1 MLDMEAQRI
10 SPARIMVIGLGGGG
24 SNAVGRMIAE
34 GLRDVTFWVA
44 NTDSQALDSSSCN
57 NRLQLGGRLT
67 CGLGAG
73 GDPEVGR
80 AAAEEDAKAIEELL
94 EGYDMVFL
102 TAGMGGGT
110 GTGSIPVVARIARS
124 MGALTVA
131 IVTRPFGFEN
141 AKRLQRAEEGVR
153 TLAEEVDTMIV
164 IPNDKL
170 LHLVERGAS
179 FNAGLRIAD
188 DVLFQAT
195 RGISDIIMG
204 NGIINV
210 DFADVRTVMRNRGA
224 ALLGCGIASGPARAM
239 EASQA
244 AVSSPLL
251 EDLSIHGAAAILV
264 NIVGGPDMGFHE
276 VTEAAQ
282 YISEQAG
289 KDCDVFWGAV
299 VDPSFGDEMRLTLI
313 ATGFQRAPALKMVER
328 SAAEPFG
335 RPREEPVPLS
345 VLAPAAPAAP
355 PAPAIP
361 PAPSWTPVTPLAPP
375 VEPALPFPA
384 DPIGPPPREEVPVAA
399 ARISPFAEPDP
410 RSLAGRVPPLVM
422 PGDRGLEAGHPFEE
436 GERDRLQFDPEPAER
451 WVEET
456 GGEAEGDPADRGPAL
471 WRRRPARRLRL
482 PDRYNDFRLDGRNPL
497 DIPTFLRK
505 QMD

>member
-1 MLDMEAQRI
+1 MLDMEAQRV
-10 SPARIMVIGLGGGG
+10 SPARIMVMGLGGGG
-24 SNAVGRMIAE
+24 SNAVGRMILE

-44 NTDSQALDSSSCN
+44 NTDAQALESSSCT
-57 NRLQLGGRLT
+57 NRLQLGCKLT
-67 CGLGAG
+67 GGLGAG

-80 AAAEEDAKAIEELL
+80 AAAEEDAKAIEEIL
-94 EGYDMVFL
+94 EGHDMVFL

-124 MGALTVA
+124 LGALTVA

-141 AKRLQRAEEGVR
+141 AKRLQRAEDGVR
-153 TLAEEVDTMIV
+153 FLAEEVDTMIV

-179 FNAGLRIAD
+179 FNAGLRVAD
-188 DVLFQAT
+188 EVLFQAT

-224 ALLGCGIASGPARAM
+224 ALLGCGIASGPTRAM

-251 EDLSIHGAAAILV
+251 EDLSIQGAAAILV

-282 YISEQAG
+282 YISQQAG

-313 ATGFQRAPALKMVER
+313 ATGFQRSPALKMVER
-328 SAAEPFG
+328 PAVDSIA
-335 RPREEPVPLS
+335 RVLEELPAPIPALSS
-345 VLAPAAPAAP
+345 VLPAAAP
-355 PAPAIP
+355 PP
-361 PAPSWTPVTPLAPP
+361 PAPVMPVAPGSRE
-375 VEPALPFPA
+375 EPALPLTL
-384 DPIGPPPREEVPVAA
+384 GPVGPSKVEMPVAS
-399 ARISPFAEPDP
+399 ARVVPFPEHDP
-410 RSLAGRVPPLVM
+410 RSIASRLDALALPAESWSESNR
-422 PGDRGLEAGHPFEE
+422 PGIGE

-456 GGEAEGDPADRGPAL
+456 GAPESDSMDRGPAL
-471 WRRRPARRLRL
+471 WRRRPTRRLRL
-482 PDRYNDFRLDGRNPL
+482 PDRYDDFRLDGRNPL

>member
-1 MLDMEAQRI
+1 MEAMLDMEAQRI
-10 SPARIMVIGLGGGG
+10 SPARIMVMGLGGGG
-24 SNAVGRMIAE
+24 SNAVGRMILE

-44 NTDSQALDSSSCN
+44 NTDAQALDVSSCS
-57 NRLQLGGRLT
+57 NRLQLGSMLT
-67 CGLGAG
+67 GGLGAG

-80 AAAEEDAKAIEELL
+80 AAAEEDAKAIEEIL
-94 EGYDMVFL
+94 EGHDMVFL

-141 AKRLQRAEEGVR
+141 AKRLQRAEDGVR
-153 TLAEEVDTMIV
+153 LLSEEVDTMIV

-170 LHLVERGAS
+170 LHLVERGAN
-179 FNAGLRIAD
+179 FNAGLRVAD
-188 DVLFQAT
+188 EVLFQAT

-224 ALLGCGIASGPARAM
+224 ALLGCGIASGPTRAM

-251 EDLSIHGAAAILV
+251 EDLSIQGAAAILV

-282 YISEQAG
+282 YISQQAG

-313 ATGFQRAPALKMVER
+313 ATGFQRAPALKKVER
-328 SAAEPFG
+328 PAVESIL
-335 RPREEPVPLS
+335 RSLEE
-345 VLAPAAPAAP
+345 APAAAPALAPIVPGVTAP
-355 PAPAIP
+355 PLVPMAPAV
-361 PAPSWTPVTPLAPP
+361 AGPLE
-375 VEPALPFPA
+375 EPALPLPLSLA
-384 DPIGPPPREEVPVAA
+384 GPPRVEAPIAA
-399 ARISPFAEPDP
+399 ARVVPFLEADP
-410 RSLAGRVPPLVM
+410 RSIASRIDAVAPRADGWIESGR
-422 PGDRGLEAGHPFEE
+422 PGI
-436 GERDRLQFDPEPAER
+436 GEQDRDRLQFDPEPAER

-456 GGEAEGDPADRGPAL
+456 GGEREADSADRGPAL
-471 WRRRPARRLRL
+471 WRRRPTRRLRL
-482 PDRYNDFRLDGRNPL
+482 PDRYDDFRLDGRNPL